1 MITDL
6 TKEHPDKL
14 LWRFLLPLMISVIFQ
29 QFYNIADSMIAG
41 KFAGES
47 ALGAVGASYPITII
61 YMAFAVGMNLGASV
75 VISRL
80 FGAGDKAGLRRA
92 VSTAFISVLVLSVVL
107 SVFGYFCS
115 GAMMRWIHTPEDIMA
130 DGVLYLKIYV
140 YGLSFLLFYNV
151 CTGIFTA
158 LGDSKT
164 PLYFLIGSSLGNI
177 FLDYWF
183 VAGLHWGVAGVAW
196 ATFIAQGIA
205 CVLALITMVKRL
217 REIKTDK
224 KAEYFSADMLKRIAR
239 IAIPSILQQSFVSI
253 GNIFVQGLI
262 NSFGSSVIAG
272 YSAAIKLNTFTITSF
287 TTLGNGISS
296 FTAQN
301 IGAGKVDRVK
311 QGMRGGVRMGL
322 LLAVPFIVAFFGFS
336 RVMMSLFMQEES
348 AVAMATGV
356 QFLRIVSPFYLVI
369 ALKLV
374 SDGMLRGAGAM
385 KEFMLAT
392 FSDLIL
398 RVLLSFVFA
407 SFLGVTGVWL
417 SWPFGWSVGSIL
429 SLWCNRRVTN
439 RLEKTFT

>member
-1 MITDL
+1 MMKDL
-6 TKEHPDKL
+6 TEGNPQSL
-14 LWRFLLPLMISVIFQ
+14 LWRFTIPMFISVIFQ
-29 QFYNIADSMIAG
+29 QLYNIADSVIAG
-41 KFAGES
+41 RFAGED
-47 ALGAVGASYPITII
+47 ALAAVGASYPITMIF
-61 YMAFAVGMNLGASV
+61 MAIAVGSNIGCSV
-75 VISRL
+75 VISQF
-80 FGAGDKAGLRRA
+80 FGAKRYEQMKTSVYTTL
-92 VSTAFISVLVLSVVL
+92 ISASVLSVVL
-107 SVFGYFCS
+107 TVFGLLGSRFL
-115 GAMMRWIHTPEDIMA
+115 MRMIQTPENIFSLGD
-130 DGVLYLKIYV
+130 LYLRIYIGGFV
-140 YGLSFLLFYNV
+140 FLFLYNV
-151 CTGIFTA
+151 A

-205 CVLALITMVKRL
+205 CVLALITMVGRL
-217 REIKTDK
+217 KQIKTEK
-224 KAEYFSADMLKRIAR
+224 RAAYFSADMLKRIAR
-239 IAIPSILQQSFVSI
+239 IAVPSILQQSFVSI

-311 QGMRGGVRMGL
+311 AGMRGGVKMGL
-322 LLAVPFIVAFFGFS
+322 LLAVPFIVAFFGFG
-336 RVMMSLFMQEES
+336 RAMMSLFMQEES
-348 AVAMATGV
+348 AVAMATGI
-356 QFLRIVSPFYLVI
+356 QFLRIVSPFYVVI
-369 ALKLV
+369 ALKLA

-398 RVLLSFVFA
+398 RVVLSFVFA

-417 SWPFGWSVGSIL
+417 SWPFGWIVGSIL
-429 SLWCNRRVTN
+429 SLWCNRNVTK
-439 RLEKTFT
+439 RLEKTFA